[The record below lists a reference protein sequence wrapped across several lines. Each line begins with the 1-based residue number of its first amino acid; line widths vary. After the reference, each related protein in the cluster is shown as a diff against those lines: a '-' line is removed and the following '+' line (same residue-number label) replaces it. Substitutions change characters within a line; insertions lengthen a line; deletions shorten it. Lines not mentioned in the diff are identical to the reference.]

1 MTESNTQQNA
11 PMKFEDAMRGLETI
25 VAQLEAGTLSL
36 EESLAKFE
44 EGMRLSQIC
53 RDKLTQ
59 AQGRIEQ
66 LVPRPNG
73 AYGTEPF
80 TPPQNSGNPPF

>member
-1 MTESNTQQNA
+1 MTETNSQST
-11 PMKFEDAMRGLETI
+11 MKFEDAMRGLETI
-25 VAQLEAGTLSL
+25 VAQLDGGTLSL
-36 EESLAKFE
+36 EDSLAKFE

-66 LVPRPNG
+66 LVPRANG
-73 AYGTEPF
+73 TYGTEPF
-80 TPPQNSGNPPF
+80 TPPQTGANLPF